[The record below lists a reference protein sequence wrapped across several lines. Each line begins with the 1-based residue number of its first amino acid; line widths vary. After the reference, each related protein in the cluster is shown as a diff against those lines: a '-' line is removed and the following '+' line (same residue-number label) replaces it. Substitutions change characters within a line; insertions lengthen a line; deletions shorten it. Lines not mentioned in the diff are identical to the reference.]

1 MVVGSLNFLRAQ
13 SGKSLP
19 ADGTRFPRLVC
30 TRPTCSA
37 KCATS
42 SSGIDL
48 TQPVECCV
56 TILRNGLALF
66 TKSINQLLWSHRR
79 LAEFLVLFQ
88 PPGLCQC
95 RCQSKC
101 WLVGSL
107 GISSVVQRRSFLA
120 TDPLGLW
127 ARTLG
132 VVETDATTFLDRA
145 SLWNFDF
152 P

>member
-30 TRPTCSA
+30 TRPTCLA

-56 TILRNGLALF
+56 TIRRNGLALF

-79 LAEFLVLFQ
+79 LAGFLVLSQ
-88 PPGLCQC
+88 SPGLCQC
-95 RCQSKC
+95 RCQPKC

-107 GISSVVQRRSFLA
+107 GISAMVRQRSFLA
-120 TDPLGLW
+120 TDSLGLW
-127 ARTLG
+127 DRTLG
-132 VVETDATTFLDRA
+132 VVETDAKTFLDLA
-145 SLWNFDF
+145 GLWNFDF